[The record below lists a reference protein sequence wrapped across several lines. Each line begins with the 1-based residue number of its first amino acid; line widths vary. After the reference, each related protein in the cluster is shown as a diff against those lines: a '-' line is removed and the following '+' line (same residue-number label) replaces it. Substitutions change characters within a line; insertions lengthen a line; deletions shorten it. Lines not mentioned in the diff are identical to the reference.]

1 MPKPGSDSKP
11 NISYPTVSLMTN
23 KFLLNR
29 KKNWQRKTDRKEL
42 IAKKLKE
49 KDKQK
54 TPIEKNQKWN
64 ST

>member
-29 KKNWQRKTDRKEL
+29 KKTDKEKPIEKNWL
-42 IAKKLKE
+42 LKKLTE

-54 TPIEKNQKWN
+54 TPIEKN
-64 ST
+64 

>member
-29 KKNWQRKTDRKEL
+29 IKTD
-42 IAKKLKE
+42 KE
-49 KDKQK
+49 K
-54 TPIEKNQKWN
+54 PIEKN
-64 ST
+64 